1 MCACLPSSIAL
12 CIGWLSFATS
22 AQITQRCSHFR
33 AYDTCSDQRVSKHLA
48 KSQTLAAKQRLLIE
62 ETHLKFLSPEF
73 SVWEMPHKHRAIIKP
88 ADLEE
93 EAGGA
98 TTSSDKSSKTSDMY
112 ASRGSSHNDM
122 QIVEESEGEGIQ
134 FTLSRGILLVVLLV
148 ASLFSGVAT
157 YYFIAKNDRNDVY
170 ERVSPSSTS

>member
-1 MCACLPSSIAL
+1 M
-12 CIGWLSFATS
+12 
-22 AQITQRCSHFR
+22 
-33 AYDTCSDQRVSKHLA
+33 SKHLA
-48 KSQTLAAKQRLLIE
+48 KPNVRHKATPITIE
-62 ETHLKFLSPEF
+62 ENDLKFLSLEF
-73 SVWEMPHKHRAIIKP
+73 SIWEMPHKHRAIIKP
-88 ADLEE
+88 TDLEE

-122 QIVEESEGEGIQ
+122 QIVEEPEGEGIQ

-170 ERVSPSSTS
+170 ERVSPSTTASRLTRPKTLV